1 MNEVDEYRPFSEIAE
16 AVLQMIAASQ
26 SQQLQSDEMEL
37 VQKRLSS
44 LPPYADVKAALQ
56 RLKDSGFRL
65 ATLTCRCRCKS
76 PSISPLKTTAAGRP
90 LRGRQSEL
98 SARLYILS
106 PVPAADNG
114 RQRNAGLVC
123 LSLLPLLP
131 TVVSTL
137 ALPTTTDRL

>member
-1 MNEVDEYRPFSEIAE
+1 MLYHLE
-16 AVLQMIAASQ
+16 LASFN
-26 SQQLQSDEMEL
+26 SFL
-37 VQKRLSS
+37 KI
-44 LPPYADVKAALQ
+44 KA
-56 RLKDSGFRL
+56 
-65 ATLTCRCRCKS
+65 TYCRCRCKS

-114 RQRNAGLVC
+114 RQRSAGLVC

-131 TVVSTL
+131 KVFSTL
-137 ALPTTTDRL
+137 LLPTTTDRL